1 MRKSEEGTCTHSQ
14 TASQWHTDS
23 VLSESVSLSVKR
35 IGLSNSPLAI
45 SSSSLHKPLSTT
57 RPESFVLGSRQGSP
71 ALFVSAFM

>member
-1 MRKSEEGTCTHSQ
+1 MYSQ
-14 TASQWHTDS
+14 TASRHTDS

-45 SSSSLHKPLSTT
+45 SFSSLHKPLSTT
-57 RPESFVLGSRQGSP
+57 RPEPFVLRSRQGSP